1 MSEDEALDPVGLTEV
16 PPEQL
21 ALHQVGVYRIEP
33 TGEEERM
40 QMYGAAPMAYYVRY
54 LRVPGGYVVELQ
66 FPESKHR
73 RAGLRP
79 TFVPLDG
86 ARCHEGHATQSAR
99 LLNVKEAAV
108 LTRLRISTIYTYAE
122 RKRIPHIK
130 MGSRLLFNEEQLVQ
144 WVDSHAVPTETQC

>member
-54 LRVPGGYVVELQ
+54 LRVPGVTWLSCSSRSRNTGGRGCVRRLCRSTVPVVT
-66 FPESKHR
+66 K
-73 RAGLRP
+73 
-79 TFVPLDG
+79 D
-86 ARCHEGHATQSAR
+86 TQR
-99 LLNVKEAAV
+99 NQ
-108 LTRLRISTIYTYAE
+108 R
-122 RKRIPHIK
+122 
-130 MGSRLLFNEEQLVQ
+130 
-144 WVDSHAVPTETQC
+144 DC

>member
-1 MSEDEALDPVGLTEV
+1 MSEDEAREPVGLTEV

-40 QMYGAAPMAYYVRY
+40 EKGAAPMHYYVRY

-66 FPESKHR
+66 FPELKHR

-86 ARCHEGHATQSAR
+86 ARCHRWGQ
-99 LLNVKEAAV
+99 V
-108 LTRLRISTIYTYAE
+108 
-122 RKRIPHIK
+122 
-130 MGSRLLFNEEQLVQ
+130 
-144 WVDSHAVPTETQC
+144 